1 MWAYQFLPPGKESAG
16 SVDSSGRSGSGRSS
30 SKSLDKIAS
39 GRPRD
44 QSHVGV
50 ERGVVMSML
59 ATHSGQLLVM
69 QDDALVWTASLLHTP
84 IHITTANFK

>member
-59 ATHSGQLLVM
+59 RYCTRPYTSPPQTSSENIA
-69 QDDALVWTASLLHTP
+69 HTYV
-84 IHITTANFK
+84 HKFVT